1 MLRDYLKN
9 LKNLYPEIQIGYPCF
24 ENKLIV
30 RIPEKLKNN
39 QEICHHLSEFLWNNN
54 FTWIC
59 DWKNKGIFYLIWKK

>member
-9 LKNLYPEIQIGYPCF
+9 LKNIYPEIQIGYPCF
-24 ENKLIV
+24 ETKLIV

-39 QEICHHLSEFLWNNN
+39 QEISRNLSEFLWNNN